1 MKKKLSLQ
9 IVLLDVNDDGY
20 IREAIY
26 KLDAENNKICVLV
39 LVNHEEYGLW
49 IS

>member
-20 IREAIY
+20 VREAIY
-26 KLDAENNKICVLV
+26 KLEAENNRIYV
-39 LVNHEEYGLW
+39 LVNNEECGLW